1 MSKKESTAIFFVNF
15 GRSRVTKEPTKLTV
29 VEVEVGPLRPIFIF
43 LTEQEEELIIPAVAL
58 VVKEQNLNVFNSVLR
73 ILNEM
78 HDRIFFMRR

>member
-1 MSKKESTAIFFVNF
+1 MGIHRLRIHFWGNALQWIDYSAAQI
-15 GRSRVTKEPTKLTV
+15 PKLI
-29 VEVEVGPLRPIFIF
+29 VEVGLSQPIFLF
-43 LTEQEEELIIPAVAL
+43 LTDQEEELIIPAVAL

>member
-1 MSKKESTAIFFVNF
+1 M
-15 GRSRVTKEPTKLTV
+15 
-29 VEVEVGPLRPIFIF
+29 EVGLSQPIFLF
-43 LTEQEEELIIPAVAL
+43 LTDQEEELIIPVAAL